1 MTLDRPYDVLVQ
13 QRIAEADHR
22 VEGVQRRPS
31 RAALECELLRDE
43 MPQRGEVCLCGISL
57 EPVQLRQEPDR
68 STQASECFIVR
79 MLSATSCP
87 DVCARIK
94 AC

>member
-1 MTLDRPYDVLVQ
+1 MKY
-13 QRIAEADHR
+13 AFAAF
-22 VEGVQRRPS
+22 PS
-31 RAALECELLRDE
+31 NPFNSAR
-43 MPQRGEVCLCGISL
+43 
-57 EPVQLRQEPDR
+57 EPDR